1 MAQAME
7 DTLAVP
13 DKRAAQ
19 LAGITMKQLRH
30 WERTGLVVPSVR
42 QQISPRNTVR
52 LYSFQDLLQL
62 LVVAELRH
70 RPGISL
76 QHIRRIVSYLRQQ
89 DFQAPLR
96 ELKFATHGRDI
107 YINYPD
113 GSWSGDPVPDQVIFR
128 HAIALDT
135 VAARIDRANDR
146 DPESQGQVTS
156 RRGVHRSRPVFAGT
170 RIPVATVQRYLEAGY
185 DTDAIIREYPS
196 LTPADVEAARHYAAA
211 G

>member
-7 DTLAVP
+7 DTLAVS

-30 WERTGLVVPSVR
+30 WEKTDLVVPSIR
-42 QQISPRNTVR
+42 HQISPRNTVR
-52 LYSFQDLLQL
+52 LYDFQDLVQL

-76 QHIRRIVSYLRQQ
+76 QHIRRLVSYLSSRNIE
-89 DFQAPLR
+89 APLR

-135 VAARIDRANDR
+135 VVAKIGKARDR
-146 DPESQGQVTS
+146 DPRASGQVTA
-156 RRGVHRSRPVFAGT
+156 RRGVHRSKPVFAGT

-185 DTDAIIREYPS
+185 DTDAIISEYPS
-196 LTPADVEAARHYAAA
+196 LTPADVEAARRRAAA